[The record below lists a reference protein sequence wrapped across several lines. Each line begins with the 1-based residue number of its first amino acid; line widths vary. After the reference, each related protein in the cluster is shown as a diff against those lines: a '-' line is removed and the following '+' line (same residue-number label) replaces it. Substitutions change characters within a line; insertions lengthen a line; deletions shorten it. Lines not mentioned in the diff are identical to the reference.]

1 LSSNI
6 KTLESYKVYMI
17 NYTIKRI
24 FEVIPVLLI
33 VSIIVFSVMHL
44 LPGDPTLLML
54 AGAEGGSIP
63 QERLDELRII
73 MGLNKPLYEQYYN
86 FISNAISGDLGT
98 SIRLRTPVTEILLQ
112 KFPYTIKLSLLGLM
126 IAIFLGVIIGLVAAL
141 FKDTWLD
148 HFSMTFSLIG
158 VSMPIY
164 WLGLLLILIFSI
176 NLNIFPSSGAT
187 GWKSIVLP
195 ALTLGFVSAGLIS
208 RLLRSSLL
216 EVLNED
222 YIRTAKGKGLTDKII
237 LIKHALKNAMIPVIT
252 ILGLQFGNMLAGAVV
267 TETVFSR
274 PGLGRLVVNGILW
287 KDYPLIQGTV
297 LFIACIYVLV
307 NLFVDISY
315 YWFDPRIKL
324 K

>member
-1 LSSNI
+1 
-6 KTLESYKVYMI
+6 
-17 NYTIKRI
+17 
-24 FEVIPVLLI
+24 
-33 VSIIVFSVMHL
+33 MHL

-126 IAIFLGVIIGLVAAL
+126 IAIFLGVVIGLVAAL

-164 WLGLLLILIFSI
+164 WLGLLLILFFSI

-287 KDYPLIQGTV
+287 KDYPLVQGTV

>member
-1 LSSNI
+1 
-6 KTLESYKVYMI
+6 MI

-126 IAIFLGVIIGLVAAL
+126 IAIFFGVVIGLVAAL

-287 KDYPLIQGTV
+287 KDYPLVQGTV

>member
-1 LSSNI
+1 
-6 KTLESYKVYMI
+6 MI

-24 FEVIPVLLI
+24 LEVIPVLLI

-287 KDYPLIQGTV
+287 KDYPLVQGTV

>member
-1 LSSNI
+1 ML
-6 KTLESYKVYMI
+6 

-33 VSIIVFSVMHL
+33 VSTIVFSVMHL

-63 QERLDELRII
+63 QERLDELRNI
-73 MGLNKPLYEQYYN
+73 MGLNKPLHEQYFN

-98 SIRLRTPVTEILLQ
+98 SIRYRTPVVEILLE
-112 KFPYTIKLSLLGLM
+112 KFPYTIKLSLLGLLV
-126 IAIFLGVIIGLVAAL
+126 AIILGTFFGILAAL
-141 FKDTWLD
+141 FRDTWID
-148 HFSMTFSLIG
+148 HLSMTISLIG

-176 NLNIFPSSGAT
+176 NFNFFPSSGAT
-187 GWKSIVLP
+187 GFNSIVLP
-195 ALTLGFVSAGLIS
+195 ALTLGVVSAGLIC

-222 YIRTAKGKGLTDKII
+222 YIRTAKGKGLTDRII
-237 LIKHALKNAMIPVIT
+237 LVKHAMKNAMIPVIT

-287 KDYPLIQGTV
+287 KDYPLVQGTV
-297 LFIACIYVLV
+297 LFIACIYVFV
-307 NLFVDISY
+307 NLFVDVSY
-315 YWFDPRIKL
+315 SWFDPRIKL

>member
-1 LSSNI
+1 
-6 KTLESYKVYMI
+6 MI

-86 FISNAISGDLGT
+86 FITNAISGDLGT

-112 KFPYTIKLSLLGLM
+112 KFPYTIKLSLLGL
-126 IAIFLGVIIGLVAAL
+126 IFAVILGIVIGLVAAL

-176 NLNIFPSSGAT
+176 NLNIFPSSGAS

-287 KDYPLIQGTV
+287 KDYPLVQGTV

>member
-1 LSSNI
+1 
-6 KTLESYKVYMI
+6 MF

-126 IAIFLGVIIGLVAAL
+126 IAIFLGVVIGLVAAL

-164 WLGLLLILIFSI
+164 WLGLLLILVFSI

>member
-1 LSSNI
+1 
-6 KTLESYKVYMI
+6 MI

-126 IAIFLGVIIGLVAAL
+126 IAIFLGVVIGLVAAL

-164 WLGLLLILIFSI
+164 WLGLLLILFFSI

-222 YIRTAKGKGLTDKII
+222 YIRTARGKGLTDKII

-287 KDYPLIQGTV
+287 KDYPLVQGTV

>member
-1 LSSNI
+1 
-6 KTLESYKVYMI
+6 MI
-17 NYTIKRI
+17 IYTIKRI
-24 FEVIPVLLI
+24 FQVIPVLLI

-63 QERLDELRII
+63 PERLDELRII
-73 MGLNKPLYEQYYN
+73 MGLDKPLYEQYYN

-98 SIRLRTPVTEILLQ
+98 SIRLRAPVTEILLQ

-126 IAIFLGVIIGLVAAL
+126 IAIILGVVIGLVAAI

-274 PGLGRLVVNGILW
+274 PGLGRIVVNGILW
-287 KDYPLIQGTV
+287 KDYPLVQGTV
-297 LFIACIYVLV
+297 LFIAFIYVFV

-315 YWFDPRIKL
+315 YWFDPRIKI

>member
-1 LSSNI
+1 
-6 KTLESYKVYMI
+6 MI

-33 VSIIVFSVMHL
+33 VSTIVFSVMHL

-126 IAIFLGVIIGLVAAL
+126 IAIFLGVVIGLVAAL

-287 KDYPLIQGTV
+287 KDYPLVQGTV

>member
-1 LSSNI
+1 
-6 KTLESYKVYMI
+6 MI

-126 IAIFLGVIIGLVAAL
+126 IAIILGVVIGLVAAI

-148 HFSMTFSLIG
+148 HFSMSISLIG

-164 WLGLLLILIFSI
+164 WLGLLLILFFSI

-274 PGLGRLVVNGILW
+274 PGLGRIVVNGILW
-287 KDYPLIQGTV
+287 KDYPLVQGTV
-297 LFIACIYVLV
+297 LFIAFIYVFV

-315 YWFDPRIKL
+315 YWFDPRIKI

>member
-1 LSSNI
+1 
-6 KTLESYKVYMI
+6 MI

-24 FEVIPVLLI
+24 LEVIPVLLI

-112 KFPYTIKLSLLGLM
+112 KFPYTIKLSLLGLI
-126 IAIFLGVIIGLVAAL
+126 IAIFLGVVIGLVAAL

-287 KDYPLIQGTV
+287 KDYPLVQGTV

>member
-1 LSSNI
+1 
-6 KTLESYKVYMI
+6 MI

-98 SIRLRTPVTEILLQ
+98 SIRLRIPVTEILLQ

-126 IAIFLGVIIGLVAAL
+126 IAIFLGVVIGLVAAL

-164 WLGLLLILIFSI
+164 WLGLLLILVFSI

-222 YIRTAKGKGLTDKII
+222 YIRTA
-237 LIKHALKNAMIPVIT
+237 
-252 ILGLQFGNMLAGAVV
+252 
-267 TETVFSR
+267 S
-274 PGLGRLVVNGILW
+274 
-287 KDYPLIQGTV
+287 
-297 LFIACIYVLV
+297 
-307 NLFVDISY
+307 
-315 YWFDPRIKL
+315 
-324 K
+324 

>member
-1 LSSNI
+1 
-6 KTLESYKVYMI
+6 MI
-17 NYTIKRI
+17 IYTIKRI
-24 FEVIPVLLI
+24 FQVIPVLLI

-63 QERLDELRII
+63 PERLDELRII
-73 MGLNKPLYEQYYN
+73 MGLDKPLYEQYYK

-126 IAIFLGVIIGLVAAL
+126 IAIILGVVIGLVAAI

-274 PGLGRLVVNGILW
+274 PGLGRIVVNGILW
-287 KDYPLIQGTV
+287 KDYPLVQGTV
-297 LFIACIYVLV
+297 LFIAFIYVFV

-315 YWFDPRIKL
+315 YWFDPRIKI

>member
-1 LSSNI
+1 
-6 KTLESYKVYMI
+6 MI

-187 GWKSIVLP
+187 DWKSIVLP

-287 KDYPLIQGTV
+287 KDYPLVQGTV

>member
-1 LSSNI
+1 
-6 KTLESYKVYMI
+6 MI

-98 SIRLRTPVTEILLQ
+98 SIRLRIPVTEILLQ

-126 IAIFLGVIIGLVAAL
+126 ISIFLGVVIGLVAAL

-164 WLGLLLILIFSI
+164 WLGLLLILVFSI

-287 KDYPLIQGTV
+287 KDYPLVQGTV

>member
-1 LSSNI
+1 
-6 KTLESYKVYMI
+6 MF

-98 SIRLRTPVTEILLQ
+98 SIRLRIPVTEILLQ

-126 IAIFLGVIIGLVAAL
+126 IAIFLGVVIGLVAAL

-148 HFSMTFSLIG
+148 HISMTISLIG

-164 WLGLLLILIFSI
+164 WLGLLLILVFSI

-287 KDYPLIQGTV
+287 KDYPLVQGTV

>member
-1 LSSNI
+1 
-6 KTLESYKVYMI
+6 MI

-86 FISNAISGDLGT
+86 FISNAISGNLGT

-126 IAIFLGVIIGLVAAL
+126 IAIFLGVVIGLVAAL

-287 KDYPLIQGTV
+287 KDYPLVQGTV

>member
-1 LSSNI
+1 
-6 KTLESYKVYMI
+6 MI

-126 IAIFLGVIIGLVAAL
+126 IAIFLGVVIGLVAAL

>member
-1 LSSNI
+1 
-6 KTLESYKVYMI
+6 MI

-63 QERLDELRII
+63 PERLDELRII

-164 WLGLLLILIFSI
+164 WLGLLLILFFSI

-274 PGLGRLVVNGILW
+274 PGLGRIVVNGILW
-287 KDYPLIQGTV
+287 KDYPLVQGTV
-297 LFIACIYVLV
+297 LFIAFIYVFV

>member
-1 LSSNI
+1 
-6 KTLESYKVYMI
+6 MI

-164 WLGLLLILIFSI
+164 WLGLLLILFFSI

-287 KDYPLIQGTV
+287 KDYPLVQGTV

>member
-1 LSSNI
+1 
-6 KTLESYKVYMI
+6 MI
-17 NYTIKRI
+17 NHTTKRI
-24 FEVIPVLLI
+24 LEVIPVLLI
-33 VSIIVFSVMHL
+33 VSVIVFSMMHL

-63 QERLDELRII
+63 QERLNELREI
-73 MGLNKPLYEQYYN
+73 MGLNKPLYEQYIN
-86 FISNAISGDLGT
+86 FITNALSGDLGT
-98 SIRLRTPVTEILLQ
+98 SIRLRTPVTEVLVQ
-112 KFPYTIKLSLLGLM
+112 KIPYTLMLSLLGL
-126 IAIFLGVIIGLVAAL
+126 IFSIILGVFIGLIAAL
-141 FKDTWLD
+141 FKDTWID
-148 HFSMTFSLIG
+148 HFSMTLSLIG

-164 WLGLLLILIFSI
+164 WLGLLLILFFSI

-222 YIRTAKGKGLTDKII
+222 YIRTAKGKGLTNTII

-287 KDYPLIQGTV
+287 KDYPLVQGTV
-297 LFIACIYVLV
+297 LFIACIYVFV

-315 YWFDPRIKL
+315 SWFDPRIKL

>member
-1 LSSNI
+1 
-6 KTLESYKVYMI
+6 MF

-86 FISNAISGDLGT
+86 FITNAISGDLGT

-126 IAIFLGVIIGLVAAL
+126 IAIFLGVVIGLVAAL

-148 HFSMTFSLIG
+148 HFSMTFSLVG

-164 WLGLLLILIFSI
+164 WLGLLLILVFSI

-287 KDYPLIQGTV
+287 KDYPLVQGTV

>member
-1 LSSNI
+1 
-6 KTLESYKVYMI
+6 MI

-24 FEVIPVLLI
+24 LEVIPVLLI

-98 SIRLRTPVTEILLQ
+98 SIRLRIPVTEILLQ

-126 IAIFLGVIIGLVAAL
+126 IAIFLGVVIGLVAAL

-287 KDYPLIQGTV
+287 KDYPLVQGTV

>member
-1 LSSNI
+1 
-6 KTLESYKVYMI
+6 MI

-126 IAIFLGVIIGLVAAL
+126 IAIFLGVVIGLVAAL

-164 WLGLLLILIFSI
+164 WLGLLLILVFSI

-287 KDYPLIQGTV
+287 KDYPLVQGTV

>member
-1 LSSNI
+1 
-6 KTLESYKVYMI
+6 MI

-98 SIRLRTPVTEILLQ
+98 SIRLRIPVTEILLQ

-164 WLGLLLILIFSI
+164 WLGLLLILVFSI

-287 KDYPLIQGTV
+287 KDYPLVQGTV

>member
-1 LSSNI
+1 
-6 KTLESYKVYMI
+6 MI
-17 NYTIKRI
+17 NQTTKRI
-24 FEVIPVLLI
+24 LEVIPVLLI
-33 VSIIVFSVMHL
+33 VSVIVFSMMHL

-63 QERLDELRII
+63 QERLNELREI
-73 MGLNKPLYEQYYN
+73 MGLNKPLYEQYIN
-86 FISNAISGDLGT
+86 FITNALSGDLGT
-98 SIRLRTPVTEILLQ
+98 SIRLRTPVTEVLLQ
-112 KFPYTIKLSLLGLM
+112 KIPYTLMLSLLGL
-126 IAIFLGVIIGLVAAL
+126 IFSVILGVFIGLIAAL
-141 FKDTWLD
+141 FKDTWID
-148 HFSMTFSLIG
+148 HFSMTLSLIG

-164 WLGLLLILIFSI
+164 WLGLLLILFFSI

-222 YIRTAKGKGLTDKII
+222 YIRTAKGKGLTNTII

-287 KDYPLIQGTV
+287 KDYPLVQGTV
-297 LFIACIYVLV
+297 LFIACIYVFV

-315 YWFDPRIKL
+315 SWFDPRIKL

>member
-1 LSSNI
+1 
-6 KTLESYKVYMI
+6 MI

-86 FISNAISGDLGT
+86 FISNAISGNLGT

>member
-1 LSSNI
+1 
-6 KTLESYKVYMI
+6 MI

-63 QERLDELRII
+63 PERLDELRII

-126 IAIFLGVIIGLVAAL
+126 IAIFLGVVIGLVAAL

-287 KDYPLIQGTV
+287 KDYPLVQGTV

>member
-1 LSSNI
+1 
-6 KTLESYKVYMI
+6 MI
-17 NYTIKRI
+17 NHTTKRI
-24 FEVIPVLLI
+24 LEVIPVLLI
-33 VSIIVFSVMHL
+33 VSVIVFSMMHL

-63 QERLDELRII
+63 QERLNELREI
-73 MGLNKPLYEQYYN
+73 MGLNKPLYEQYIN
-86 FISNAISGDLGT
+86 FITNALSGDLGT
-98 SIRLRTPVTEILLQ
+98 SIRLRTPVTEVLLQ
-112 KFPYTIKLSLLGLM
+112 KIPYTLMLSLLGL
-126 IAIFLGVIIGLVAAL
+126 IFSLILGVFIGLIAAL
-141 FKDTWLD
+141 FKDTWID
-148 HFSMTFSLIG
+148 HFSMTLSLIG

-164 WLGLLLILIFSI
+164 WLGLLLILFFSI

-187 GWKSIVLP
+187 GWESIVLP

-222 YIRTAKGKGLTDKII
+222 YIRTAKGKGLTNTII

-287 KDYPLIQGTV
+287 KDYPLVQGTV
-297 LFIACIYVLV
+297 LFIACIYVFV

-315 YWFDPRIKL
+315 SWFDPRIKL

>member
-1 LSSNI
+1 
-6 KTLESYKVYMI
+6 MI

-98 SIRLRTPVTEILLQ
+98 SIRLRIPVTEILLQ

-126 IAIFLGVIIGLVAAL
+126 IAIFLGVVIGLVAAL

>member
-1 LSSNI
+1 
-6 KTLESYKVYMI
+6 
-17 NYTIKRI
+17 
-24 FEVIPVLLI
+24 
-33 VSIIVFSVMHL
+33 MHL

-63 QERLDELRII
+63 QERLNELREI
-73 MGLNKPLYEQYYN
+73 MGLNKPLYEQYIN
-86 FISNAISGDLGT
+86 FITNALSGDLGT
-98 SIRLRTPVTEILLQ
+98 SIRLRTPVTEVLLQ
-112 KFPYTIKLSLLGLM
+112 KIPYTLMLSLLGL
-126 IAIFLGVIIGLVAAL
+126 IFSLILGVFIGLIAAL
-141 FKDTWLD
+141 FKDTWID
-148 HFSMTFSLIG
+148 HFSMTLSLIG

-164 WLGLLLILIFSI
+164 WLGLLLILFFSI

-222 YIRTAKGKGLTDKII
+222 YIRTAKGKGLTNTII

-287 KDYPLIQGTV
+287 KDYPLVQGTV
-297 LFIACIYVLV
+297 LFIACIYVFV

-315 YWFDPRIKL
+315 SWFDPRIKL

>member
-1 LSSNI
+1 
-6 KTLESYKVYMI
+6 MF

-98 SIRLRTPVTEILLQ
+98 SIRLRIPVTEILLQ

-126 IAIFLGVIIGLVAAL
+126 IAIFLGVVIGLVAAL

-164 WLGLLLILIFSI
+164 WLGLLLILVFSI

>member
-1 LSSNI
+1 
-6 KTLESYKVYMI
+6 MI

-63 QERLDELRII
+63 PERLDELRII
-73 MGLNKPLYEQYYN
+73 MGLDKPLYEQYYN

-98 SIRLRTPVTEILLQ
+98 SIRLRAPVTEILLQ

-126 IAIFLGVIIGLVAAL
+126 IAIILGVVIGLVAAI

-274 PGLGRLVVNGILW
+274 PGLGRIVVNGILW
-287 KDYPLIQGTV
+287 KDYPLVQGTV
-297 LFIACIYVLV
+297 LFIAFIYVFV

-315 YWFDPRIKL
+315 YWFDPRIKI

>member
-1 LSSNI
+1 
-6 KTLESYKVYMI
+6 MI

-307 NLFVDISY
+307 NLFIDISY